1 MPLILASPVLVILLG
16 LGVGEPSLTQLFS
29 RAKEEFRF
37 GSYDKALE
45 TLSQLEVESLKPGSE
60 ELRPTLEPAIAFYEG
75 ACYAALGKG
84 AEAHSHFATYLASH
98 PNAVLDPGTYS
109 KKVIAAFEEA
119 RKSLRSS
126 ENRPEEKGSLALAY
140 TSFPK
145 PDRTS
150 DGSLGDGWADGP
162 ARFLM
167 TPEERREFSRLPD
180 SISRSEFITHFWKS
194 RDPKPETPENEFR
207 EELEKRIAF
216 ADAKLA
222 QGETRGSLTDRGMV
236 FILLGPPTYVG
247 RKPLTSG
254 EDAAD
259 SLALFQYRPSDVKA
273 ASVGGG
279 TTSQQAARIDRVTG
293 PGSKAI
299 DAASNWREVWHYRR
313 EVLPR
318 GVPYLQVD
326 FEFVTKQG
334 YGENV
339 LQRDTQ
345 ALDTLEKAKAQLRQ
359 AAL

>member
-1 MPLILASPVLVILLG
+1 
-16 LGVGEPSLTQLFS
+16 
-29 RAKEEFRF
+29 
-37 GSYDKALE
+37 
-45 TLSQLEVESLKPGSE
+45 
-60 ELRPTLEPAIAFYEG
+60 
-75 ACYAALGKG
+75 
-84 AEAHSHFATYLASH
+84 
-98 PNAVLDPGTYS
+98 
-109 KKVIAAFEEA
+109 
-119 RKSLRSS
+119 
-126 ENRPEEKGSLALAY
+126 
-140 TSFPK
+140 
-145 PDRTS
+145 
-150 DGSLGDGWADGP
+150 
-162 ARFLM
+162 M

-207 EELEKRIAF
+207 EELEKRTAF
-216 ADAKLA
+216 ADAKFA
-222 QGETRGSLTDRGMV
+222 QDETRGSLTDRGMV
-236 FILLGPPTYVG
+236 FILLGPPTYAG